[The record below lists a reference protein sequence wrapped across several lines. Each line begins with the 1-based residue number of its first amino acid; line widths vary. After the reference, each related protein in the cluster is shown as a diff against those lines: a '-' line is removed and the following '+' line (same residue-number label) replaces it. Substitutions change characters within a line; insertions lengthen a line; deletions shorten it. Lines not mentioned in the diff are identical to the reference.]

1 MLEPNIKNVIFDL
14 GGVILNLSVETTLQQ
29 FAALSGLSPEQVR
42 DIHRAH
48 PEFLTYEAGLMS
60 SQEFR
65 NGLRTIFDVD
75 APDEVLDEC
84 WNAMLGELPV
94 ERLHLLQRLKS
105 KYKTYLLSN
114 TNEIHL
120 ARVEQIV
127 HRSHG
132 ITSLD
137 PVFHK
142 AYYSH
147 LLKLRKP
154 DPAIYQ
160 HVLNENGL
168 RAEETI
174 FLDDSLPN
182 LKGAASIGIQ
192 TFHVTTPDDIFP
204 LFA

>member
-14 GGVILNLSVETTLQQ
+14 GGVLLNLSVETTLQQ
-29 FAALSGLSPEQVR
+29 FAALSGLTTEQVR

-48 PEFLTYEAGLMS
+48 PEFLAYEAGRMS

-65 NGLRTIFDVD
+65 QGLRTIFDVD
-75 APDEVLDEC
+75 APDVVLDEC
-84 WNAMLGELPV
+84 WNAMLGELPI
-94 ERLHLLQRLKS
+94 ERVQLLHQLKA
-105 KYKTYLLSN
+105 KYNTYLLSN

-132 ITSLD
+132 LTSLD
-137 PVFHK
+137 PLFHK
-142 AYYSH
+142 TYYSH

-160 HVLNENGL
+160 HVLDENGL
-168 RAEETI
+168 SASETI
-174 FLDDSLPN
+174 FLDDSIPN
-182 LKGAASIGIQ
+182 LNGAASIGIH
-192 TFHVTTPDDIFP
+192 TFHVARPDDIFP